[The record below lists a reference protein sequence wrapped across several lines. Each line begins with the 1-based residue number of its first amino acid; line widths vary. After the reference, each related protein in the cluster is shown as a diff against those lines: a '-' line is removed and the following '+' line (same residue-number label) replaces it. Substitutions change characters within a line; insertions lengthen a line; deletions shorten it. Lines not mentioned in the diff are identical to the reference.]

1 MEPWWYYFLEGLGIA
16 VGLIS
21 SIVVW
26 MGYHLWVRSRGE
38 KMMLKNVVV
47 EFRMNIKQID
57 TLLEELTKCRTAVGA
72 QTLREYVGYFDLSR
86 CNWVTTSQM
95 FSSGL
100 IYKHFKEDDI
110 DKLLGMFAALRLSYS
125 DYMNTRVTESKRPID
140 PRVQAKIIVDV
151 DYWETKFK
159 GHKKELAGMIESLDS
174 A

>member
-57 TLLEELTKCRTAVGA
+57 TLLEELMKCRTAVGA

-86 CNWVTTSQM
+86 CIWVTTNQM

-100 IYKHFKEDDI
+100 IYKHFKEDNI
-110 DKLLGMFAALRLSYS
+110 DKLLGMFAALRFSYS
-125 DYMNTRVTESKRPID
+125 DYMNTRVRESKQAAD
-140 PRVQAKIIVDV
+140 LRVQAKIIVDLN
-151 DYWETKFK
+151 YWEKKFR
-159 GHKKELAGMIESLDS
+159 GHKEELAEMTKNLKD

>member
-1 MEPWWYYFLEGLGIA
+1 MQGWYYFFEGLGIA
-16 VGLIS
+16 VGLIG

-38 KMMLKNVVV
+38 KMMLKNAGV

-57 TLLEELTKCRTAVGA
+57 DLLEELTKCRTAIGA
-72 QTLREYVGYFDLSR
+72 QVLDKYVGYFDLSR
-86 CNWVTTSQM
+86 CIWVTTNRM

-110 DKLLGMFAALRLSYS
+110 DKLLGMFAALRFSYS
-125 DYMNTRVTESKRPID
+125 DYMNTRTRESKQAVAPG
-140 PRVQAKIIVDV
+140 VQAIIIADI

-159 GHKKELAGMIESLDS
+159 KHKKELAGMIESLES

>member
-1 MEPWWYYFLEGLGIA
+1 MQGWYYFLEGLGIA
-16 VGLIS
+16 VGLIA

-47 EFRMNIKQID
+47 EFKMNIKQID

-72 QTLREYVGYFDLSR
+72 QALPEYVGYFDLSR
-86 CNWVTTSQM
+86 CNWVTTNQM

-100 IYKHFKEDDI
+100 IYKHFKEDNI
-110 DKLLGMFAALRLSYS
+110 DKLLGMFAALRFSYS
-125 DYMNTRVTESKRPID
+125 DYMNTRVRESKRPVD

-151 DYWETKFK
+151 NYWETKFK
-159 GHKKELAGMIESLDS
+159 GHKKELAGMIESLES